1 MFLLS
6 LPVLGVPAE
15 EDHDVGVQFQVV
27 PDKRVYAP
35 GATMN
40 VMFIVEHTGESPLY
54 LFRNL
59 SQCSSQM
66 GSYYLAIRDQDNRI
80 VNREGCSSDLLWD
93 KVDVVHD
100 LTDPKSGI
108 QLRQYELF
116 GRDGDFKLPAKKGTY
131 RLEGSLLPTG
141 FTGEQEAAL
150 SKAQMRVVQNRYP
163 APSVTIVIK

>member
-15 EDHDVGVQFQVV
+15 EDHDGGVQFQVV

-40 VMFIVEHTGESPLY
+40 VMFIVANTGESPLY

-66 GSYYLAIRDQDNRI
+66 GSYYLAIRPRI
-80 VNREGCSSDLLWD
+80 
-93 KVDVVHD
+93 
-100 LTDPKSGI
+100 
-108 QLRQYELF
+108 
-116 GRDGDFKLPAKKGTY
+116 
-131 RLEGSLLPTG
+131 GSQCPV
-141 FTGEQEAAL
+141 
-150 SKAQMRVVQNRYP
+150 SRVIGN
-163 APSVTIVIK
+163 